1 LEGAVQVPGLGR
13 GERLALEKET
23 VGLLSRLLQADTTN
37 PPGNETRA
45 ALVLREYFAANGLE
59 AEFVGDLPD
68 RQNVVVRLRGSRPG
82 ATLGLLGH
90 LDVVPAEAEEW
101 TVPPFSGA
109 VRDGFVWGRG
119 ATDMKNQVAAGAVAL
134 VRLARAG
141 ADFAGEVLFV
151 ATADEER
158 GEYCGARWL
167 ALNRPELVRCDFLV
181 NEGGGTYSQVDGAR
195 LYPLTV
201 GEKAFADFRITTR
214 GQGGHGSVPLHDLNA
229 VERLARVIT
238 AVADH
243 QPAVLVAPFT
253 AAFIDRLVA
262 DPALR
267 RRLKDPARARAAVR
281 ELHDIDAEA
290 AYEIEPLLGMTF
302 SPTILSGDSG
312 AVNVIPSHA
321 SVDIDC
327 RILPGQTGDDV
338 RREVEAALAAIAG
351 WEFEWTDLT
360 ESNESPVPTP
370 LSAAIERVMAELVP
384 AGEVVPLHL
393 CGFTD
398 SRWFREA
405 FPDIVAYGFCPFVAE
420 DAATMGGREHAKDE
434 RVAVA
439 DLPFQ
444 ARFFERLVHELL
456 I

>member
-1 LEGAVQVPGLGR
+1 LAR
-13 GERLALEKET
+13 DERLDLETET

-45 ALVLREYFAANGLE
+45 ALVLREYFAANGLT
-59 AEFVGDLPD
+59 AELVGDLPD
-68 RQNVVVRLRGSRPG
+68 RQNVIVRLSGSRPG
-82 ATLGLLGH
+82 STLGLLGH
-90 LDVVPAEAEEW
+90 LDVVPAEAAEW
-101 TVPPFSGA
+101 SIPPFSGI
-109 VRDGFVWGRG
+109 VNEGFVWGRG
-119 ATDMKNQVAAGAVAL
+119 ATDMKNQVATEAVAM
-134 VRLARAG
+134 VRLARGG

-158 GEYCGARWL
+158 GDYCGARWL
-167 ALNRPELVRCDFLV
+167 ATNRPELVRCDYLV
-181 NEGGGTYSQVDGAR
+181 NEGGGTYSRVGGTR

-214 GQGGHGSVPLHDLNA
+214 GQGGHGSVPLHNLNA

-238 AVADH
+238 ALADH
-243 QPAVLVAPFT
+243 DPAVIVSPFT
-253 AAFIDRLVA
+253 AEFIDRLVA
-262 DPALR
+262 DPGLR
-267 RRLKDPARARAAVR
+267 RRLKDPTRARAAAR
-281 ELHDIDAEA
+281 DLHRIDAEA

-302 SPTILSGDSG
+302 SPTILSGDGG

-338 RREVEAALAAIAG
+338 RREVQAALATIDG

-370 LSAAIERVMAELVP
+370 LSEAIDRVMAELVP
-384 AGEVVPLHL
+384 GSEVVPLHL

-405 FPDIVAYGFCPFVAE
+405 FPAVVAYGFCPFVAE
-420 DAATMGGREHAKDE
+420 DSTTMGGREHAKDE

-456 I
+456 V